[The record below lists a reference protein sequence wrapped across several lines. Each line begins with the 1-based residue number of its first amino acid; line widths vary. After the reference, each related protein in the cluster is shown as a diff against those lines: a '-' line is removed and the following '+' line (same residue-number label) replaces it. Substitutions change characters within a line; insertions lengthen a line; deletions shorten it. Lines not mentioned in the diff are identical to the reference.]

1 MHKFLAD
8 IQAKNLPKPTIG
20 VVGLPGVLSAD
31 NVVRGIANLP
41 YGISIFYLY
50 LINKNNNSKDFELK

>member
-8 IQAKNLPKPTIG
+8 ISAINKPKPTIG

-41 YGISIFYLY
+41 YDVDGNEIKKEF
-50 LINKNNNSKDFELK
+50 

>member
-8 IQAKNLPKPTIG
+8 ISAINKPKPTIG

-41 YGISIFYLY
+41 YGKSH
-50 LINKNNNSKDFELK
+50 